1 MSIDEGKNDSRT
13 ILPKI
18 NWKEEKDMNNKSK
31 KEKETLNKIWTK
43 RLLKFGPQKQAIKRS
58 PTNINLYNNSLR
70 LNKVEI
76 TTNEKIENTSIFTPV
91 NSIINETVN
100 NNTRN
105 NIIESEFKK
114 FLKNTNQNVSNKN
127 QKKKLFKDALNLNDI
142 YRFKY
147 KNKNKLNKLSMIKNK
162 LIANSIKDTKLW
174 KKDNHSQRTLLR
186 NNNSTIFSHTSGYMS
201 FVNETLKNNKSMINF
216 KEFSDNIK
224 YRKKNKS
231 KFHDSLNAI
240 EPKIL
245 SIPKYKKMKLNE
257 KEIFISKLNIKPIN
271 VDKKSKNSNSNHV
284 DYTKKWNLPKSF
296 SFDKLTGRQKEIKNP
311 IKLHCLE
318 RLYEY
323 TPKYDSVLCNE
334 NKAYIEYNPN
344 LNKDFTHYKKNI
356 TRKFIYNHLNIV
368 NNPGNNYNIINLL
381 NERKQ
386 EEQKILDKK
395 KLNKIV
401 AEFIYFNQKKL

>member
-1 MSIDEGKNDSRT
+1 
-13 ILPKI
+13 
-18 NWKEEKDMNNKSK
+18 
-31 KEKETLNKIWTK
+31 
-43 RLLKFGPQKQAIKRS
+43 
-58 PTNINLYNNSLR
+58 
-70 LNKVEI
+70 
-76 TTNEKIENTSIFTPV
+76 
-91 NSIINETVN
+91 
-100 NNTRN
+100 
-105 NIIESEFKK
+105 
-114 FLKNTNQNVSNKN
+114 
-127 QKKKLFKDALNLNDI
+127 
-142 YRFKY
+142 
-147 KNKNKLNKLSMIKNK
+147 MIKNK

-186 NNNSTIFSHTSGYMS
+186 NNNSTLFNHTSAHIS
-201 FVNETLKNNKSMINF
+201 FTNETLKNNKSMINF
-216 KEFSDNIK
+216 KEFSDNMK
-224 YRKKNKS
+224 YKEKNKN

-240 EPKIL
+240 EPKLL
-245 SIPKYKKMKLNE
+245 SMPKYKKKKLKE
-257 KEIFISKLNIKPIN
+257 KEIFISKLNIKPIYF
-271 VDKKSKNSNSNHV
+271 DKKSKNVNINHV

-311 IKLHCLE
+311 IKLHYVE
-318 RLYEY
+318 RLIEY

-356 TRKFIYNHLNIV
+356 TRKFIHNHLNIV

-381 NERKQ
+381 NEKKQ